1 MAQIWSWGITQ
12 MFGEPHLNDL
22 QFALTDGFPVTS
34 HSVVQV
40 LGSSGK
46 LMTYDEP
53 APHPL
58 QWASLQ
64 LHEEWESDKYD
75 EPEDRIEW
83 WPLYRA
89 RFMNL
94 SSETLV
100 ILWGGLDKTSLK
112 CLLLGSSLAKPFPLK
127 GTFPNTNLS
136 PKYMHWSPIT
146 VQKNYGV
153 A

>member
-1 MAQIWSWGITQ
+1 MVAQIWSWGITQ

-53 APHPL
+53 AAHPL

-64 LHEEWESDKYD
+64 LQEEWESDKYD
-75 EPEDRIEW
+75 EPEDRIE
-83 WPLYRA
+83 
-89 RFMNL
+89 
-94 SSETLV
+94 
-100 ILWGGLDKTSLK
+100 
-112 CLLLGSSLAKPFPLK
+112 
-127 GTFPNTNLS
+127 
-136 PKYMHWSPIT
+136 
-146 VQKNYGV
+146 
-153 A
+153 